1 MRIGIP
7 EGLLFK
13 RYEPRILAFVQELGL
28 DVVYSGP
35 SNRSIL
41 ELGIKNCVDEAC
53 LPIKIFHGHVAKLRE
68 ECDKIVVPRL
78 MKCEYGESICPKF
91 AGLPELVKSG
101 SGKDDLIFTSPLY
114 LNDVEKLK
122 RSLIRDG
129 RAIGLRPAE
138 ITRAMD
144 RASRSK
150 RPENPTPLIDWQ
162 RTDKTTIALLGHPYN
177 TGDSFANMNLLKK
190 LRHFG
195 VEVINGE
202 DIPIDHSWP
211 YFDDFI
217 KKPYWLFFRENYGR
231 ARWLAE
237 GNKVDG
243 IIYVSSF
250 NCGTDSVTI
259 EMTQNAIGNLPILV
273 LKLDEHAGDA
283 GLDTR
288 IEAFLDLLER
298 RKTHEGH
305 LSQDR
310 RQSHI
315 WPVAVPRDG
324 GGSCG
329 PCSKQPEGV
338 RTGLLYV
345 PSGNLP
351 PLQTHGR

>member
-13 RYEPRILAFVQELGL
+13 RYEPWIREFVKELGL
-28 DVVYSGP
+28 DVIYSGP

-41 ELGIKNCVDEAC
+41 ELGIKSCVDEAC
-53 LPIKIFHGHVAKLRE
+53 LPMKIFHGHVAKLRD

-78 MKCEYGESICPKF
+78 MKCEFGESICPKF

-101 SGKDDLIFTSPLY
+101 SGKDNLIFTSPLY
-114 LNDVEKLK
+114 LNDVENLK
-122 RSLIRDG
+122 RTLIRDG

-138 ITRAMD
+138 ITRAMEK
-144 RASRSK
+144 ASKSHK
-150 RPENPTPLIDWQ
+150 REMGTILTDDQ
-162 RTDKTTIALLGHPYN
+162 RTEKTTIALLGHPYN

-195 VEVINGE
+195 VEVIVGE
-202 DIPIDHSWP
+202 DIPIDHSWH
-211 YFDDFI
+211 YFDHFI
-217 KKPYWLFFRENYGR
+217 KEPYWLFFRENYGR
-231 ARWLAE
+231 ARWLTE
-237 GNKVDG
+237 GDKVDG
-243 IIYVSSF
+243 MIYVSSF

-259 EMTQNAIGNLPILV
+259 EMIQNGIENLPILV

-310 RQSHI
+310 RQFHL
-315 WPVAVPRDG
+315 WPVAVSGDG
-324 GGSCG
+324 GGSRG
-329 PCSKQPEGV
+329 TCSKQPEGIG
-338 RTGLLYV
+338 TGLLYV
-345 PSGNLP
+345 PTGNLP
-351 PLQTHGR
+351 SLQTHGR